1 MRIIECVP
9 NFSEGLD
16 QAKID
21 RIAAA
26 LENVSNVKLLH
37 VDSGIDAN
45 RTVMTFAGFPE
56 AVVEAAFQS
65 IATAAQLIDMQQHNG
80 VHPRL
85 GATDVCPLIPVSGVT
100 MTECVRFAKS
110 LGQRVAQEL
119 GIPVYLYEKAAQKP
133 ERRNLAAVR
142 KGEYEYL
149 SHRLKDPAWQPDY
162 GPAQFNSR
170 AGATVIGARSFL
182 IAYNVTLDTNDQAVA
197 DEIAGIVRESGRFER
212 NAGGELVTTENGQ
225 RIRIPGKLRACKAI
239 GWMLEEYDRAQ
250 VSMNL
255 TDFNI
260 TPLHVAYETVKK
272 QADKF
277 SVEVL
282 GSEIIGLCP
291 LQALLDSGRYYLK
304 SKNPPEEQLINAA
317 IKSLHLNHLNSF
329 HPEKKILDYLIAQ
342 HFAH

>member
-16 QAKID
+16 HAKID

-26 LENVSNVKLLH
+26 IEHVPKVELLH

-45 RTVMTFAGFPE
+45 RTVMTFAGLPE
-56 AVVEAAFQS
+56 AVIEAAFQS
-65 IATAAQLIDMQQHNG
+65 IATAAQLIDMQAHDG

-85 GATDVCPLIPVSGVT
+85 GATDVCPLIPVSKVS
-100 MTECVRFAKS
+100 MTECVQYAKS
-110 LGQRVAQEL
+110 LGQRVAREL
-119 GIPVYLYEKAAQKP
+119 GIPVYLYEKAAQRP

-142 KGEYEYL
+142 RGEYEYL
-149 SHRLKDPAWQPDY
+149 SHRIKDPAWQPDF
-162 GPAQFNSR
+162 GPPELNLR

-197 DEIAGIVRESGRFER
+197 DEIAGIVRESGRFQR
-212 NAGGELVTTENGQ
+212 NANGELKTDSKGE

-239 GWMLEEYDRAQ
+239 GWTLEEYDKAQ

-255 TDFNI
+255 TNFSI

-272 QADKF
+272 EATQF
-277 SVEVL
+277 SVDVL

-291 LQALLDSGRYYLK
+291 LQALLDSGRYYLN
-304 SKNPPEEQLINAA
+304 SAQAQEEQLVEAA
-317 IKSLHLNHLNSF
+317 IKSLRLNHLEMF
-329 HPEKKILDYLIAQ
+329 HPEKKILDYLIAR
-342 HFAH
+342 HFA